1 MSTMLQRYP
10 TRDLFVEAGYGPNF
24 ADQLIQN
31 AYSKLFE
38 GDPIDERIYFEAS
51 DDMGYIIDIGHDDI
65 RSEGMSYGMFI
76 AALTDHEETFDK
88 LWNFSKRFVRNN
100 NGPHKGYFSW
110 QVSTTDFSMIDPGS
124 APDSEEYFAAAL
136 LIAAQRFNRDDL
148 RRDAVQLITDI
159 KYKPQNELVGPMID
173 PERKLIKFSPVV
185 GNEFTDPSYHTMAFY
200 RMFAEATGDNTWF
213 EVAQSSI
220 DFLQKAAHPVTG
232 LCPDYSEYD
241 GTPKAMPWFP
251 ESNNFSGDSWRVALN
266 LSLDFSIFSREEREK
281 ELCERILNFF
291 QNCDPYLSDYAIDGG
306 PYPHQGRSATPGLIA
321 MNAAATQVLPTND
334 PRITPFVK
342 RLAALSV
349 PYRFWRYY
357 DGMLYMIGLLA
368 TAGKITL

>member
-1 MSTMLQRYP
+1 MMLQRYP

-51 DDMGYIIDIGHDDI
+51 DDMAYIIDIGHDDI

-76 AALTDHEETFDK
+76 AALTDHEATFDK

-100 NGPHKGYFSW
+100 DGPHKGYFSW
-110 QVSTTDFSMIDPGS
+110 QVNTTDFSMMDPGAS
-124 APDSEEYFAAAL
+124 PDSEEYIAAAL
-136 LIAAQRFNRDDL
+136 LLAAKRFNREDL
-148 RRDAVQLITDI
+148 LNDAKELINDI
-159 KYKPQNELVGPMID
+159 KYKPTNELVGPIID
-173 PERKLIKFSPVV
+173 PEKHLIKFSPVL
-185 GNEFTDPSYHTMAFY
+185 GNDFTDPSYHTMAFY
-200 RMFAEATGDNTWF
+200 RMFAEATGDESWL
-213 EVAQSSI
+213 EVAQASI
-220 DFLQKAAHPVTG
+220 DFLQKAAHPITG
-232 LCPDYSEYD
+232 LCPDYAEYD

-251 ESNNFSGDSWRVALN
+251 ESNNFSGDAWRVALN
-266 LSLDFSIFSREEREK
+266 LSLDYSIFRGHESEK
-281 ELCERILNFF
+281 EICERILHFF
-291 QNCDPYLSDYAIDGG
+291 QNCNPYLSDYAVDGG
-306 PYPHQGRSATPGLIA
+306 PYPHQGRNATPGLIA
-321 MNAAATQVLPTND
+321 MNAAATQVLPVDD
-334 PRITPFVK
+334 PRITPFVR

>member
-1 MSTMLQRYP
+1 MMLQRYP

-51 DDMGYIIDIGHDDI
+51 DDMAYIIDIGHDEI

-76 AALTDHEETFDK
+76 AALTDHESTFDK

-100 NGPHKGYFSW
+100 DGPHKGYFSW
-110 QVSTTDFSMIDPGS
+110 QVNTTDFSMMDPGAS
-124 APDSEEYFAAAL
+124 PDSEEFFATAL
-136 LIAAQRFNRDDL
+136 LIAAKRFNREDL
-148 RRDAVQLITDI
+148 HQEAIALINNI

-173 PERKLIKFSPVV
+173 PERNLIKFSPVL
-185 GNEFTDPSYHTMAFY
+185 GNDFTDPSYHTMAFY
-200 RMFAEATGDNTWF
+200 RLFAEATGDESWF
-213 EVAQSSI
+213 DVANASI
-220 DFLQKAAHPVTG
+220 DFLQKAAHPITG
-232 LCPDYSEYD
+232 LCSDYAEYD

-251 ESNNFSGDSWRVALN
+251 ESNNFSGDAWRVALN
-266 LSLDFSIFSREEREK
+266 LSLDYALFRGHESEK
-281 ELCERILNFF
+281 EICERILLFF
-291 QNCDPYLSDYAIDGG
+291 QNSTPYLSDYAVDGG
-306 PYPHQGRSATPGLIA
+306 PYPHQGRNATPGLIA
-321 MNAAATQVLPTND
+321 MNAAATQVLPFDD
-334 PRITPFVK
+334 PRITPFVR

-349 PYRFWRYY
+349 PFRFWRYY

>member
-1 MSTMLQRYP
+1 MLQRYV

-51 DDMGYIIDIGHDDI
+51 DDMAYIIDIGHDDI

-76 AALTDHEETFDK
+76 AALTDHESTFDK
-88 LWNFSKRFVRNN
+88 LWNFSKKFIRNN
-100 NGPHKGYFSW
+100 DGPHKGYFSW
-110 QVSTTDFSMIDPGS
+110 QVNTTDFSMMDPGA

-136 LIAAQRFNRDDL
+136 LIAAKKFNRDDL
-148 RRDAVQLITDI
+148 RHDAVQLITDI
-159 KYKPQNELVGPMID
+159 KYKPVNELVGPIID
-173 PERKLIKFSPVV
+173 PVTKLVKFSPVL

-200 RMFAEATGDNTWF
+200 RMFAEATGDSTWF
-213 EVAQSSI
+213 DVAQASI
-220 DFLQKAAHPVTG
+220 EFLQKAAHPETG

-251 ESNNFSGDSWRVALN
+251 ESNNFSGDAWRVALN
-266 LSLDFSIFSREEREK
+266 LSLDYSIFRGDESERTI
-281 ELCERILNFF
+281 CERILHFF
-291 QNCDPYLSDYAIDGG
+291 QNCTPYLSDYAVDGG
-306 PYPHQGRSATPGLIA
+306 PYPHQGRNATPGLIA
-321 MNAAATQVLPTND
+321 MNAAATQVLPIDD
-334 PRITPFVK
+334 PRVTPFVR

-368 TAGKITL
+368 TAGKIPL